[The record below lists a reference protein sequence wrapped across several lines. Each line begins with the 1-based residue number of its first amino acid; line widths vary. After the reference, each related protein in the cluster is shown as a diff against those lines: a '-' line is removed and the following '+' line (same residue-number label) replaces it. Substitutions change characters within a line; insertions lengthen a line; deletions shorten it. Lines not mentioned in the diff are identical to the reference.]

1 MYRAGGAMMKAL
13 TYGLLGLTVL
23 CIGFALA
30 DAAQVSPEAVSGRSP
45 AVYAARQANATDFW
59 SQTLKDTR
67 SADRRPVLQV
77 AFDLGEALERLRH
90 GDVNYYG
97 YRPFGYLGY
106 QSDAYKGYRAPGYY
120 GYRYYYDYPVFDPG
134 FRFRYRL

>member
-1 MYRAGGAMMKAL
+1 MCSAF
-13 TYGLLGLTVL
+13 
-23 CIGFALA
+23 GFAE
-30 DAAQVSPEAVSGRSP
+30 AAQVRPEAPSGRPLAGCSAP
-45 AVYAARQANATDFW
+45 QTGSADLW
-59 SQTLKDTR
+59 SQAWTDTV

-77 AFDLGEALERLRH
+77 AFDLGKALERLRH

-120 GYRYYYDYPVFDPG
+120 GYRYYYQYPVFDPG